1 MARNPSA
8 SERRRGGGSAGRR
21 GGQPARDDATAPG
34 RAGGGAVEEDPL
46 GEASGDPWAEADTPH
61 PDENA
66 MDSLDQHPQPEDEP
80 KRNPG
85 A

>member
-1 MARNPSA
+1 MAKDPSL
-8 SERRRGGGSAGRR
+8 SERPRGTGEAGRR
-21 GGQPARDDATAPG
+21 GGEARREDAAAPG
-34 RAGGGAVEEDPL
+34 SGRGGAGDADPV
-46 GEASGDPWAEADTPH
+46 GGASGDPWAEADAPR

-80 KRNPG
+80 KRHPG